1 MNGQCSFWVDI
12 RAGVLQDSTFFYK
25 YASDLSGGGGGG
37 GVHPPFPGQKCLIS
51 PARLG
56 IFSRNFDNVD
66 KT

>member
-1 MNGQCSFWVDI
+1 MVSVHFGLI
-12 RAGVLQDSTFFYK
+12 LELEYYKIPLFFINMPVTYRV
-25 YASDLSGGGGGG
+25 GGGGG